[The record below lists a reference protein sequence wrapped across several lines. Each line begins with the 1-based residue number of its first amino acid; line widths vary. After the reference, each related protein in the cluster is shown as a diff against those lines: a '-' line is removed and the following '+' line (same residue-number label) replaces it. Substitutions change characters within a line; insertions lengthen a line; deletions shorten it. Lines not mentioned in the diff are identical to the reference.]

1 MDTALRQPA
10 SFTDPAAAPA
20 PRGSRFLGLRT
31 GMESKLL
38 LSFMGMLSMAVGMAC
53 FLILQDHRQSVDA
66 IRTDHAV
73 SIAEFLAAA
82 GRPALQQGR
91 TDELAFVE
99 RSVASQRDVLAVGFF
114 DAAGALI
121 NSTGTE
127 GSVREYFNLSP
138 LQTGPS
144 GMLQPQ
150 LGTLP
155 SAGPFISLTAP
166 VLARRPG
173 EDADAGIHIVG
184 YVRLWISQAAAEA
197 ELDKATLKMVLVGT
211 LTVLC
216 SFPVAAVLTHNFFEP
231 VRRLVGATRRIIA
244 GDLEAQVA
252 VDRQD
257 VIGVLAQSFNQMV
270 LRLRRQQEDLASAN
284 RELESKVSQRTLQLE
299 TANRRLSSE
308 IAEKED
314 FLRAVSH
321 DLNAPLRN
329 ISGMAMML
337 LRKHKNLDA
346 DVIHRLERI
355 QQNVEV
361 ETDLLAELME
371 LSQIKTQRQN
381 MEIVDSR
388 ALVEQVAG
396 LLDADLRYRGI
407 RFWIDGELP
416 TLKCEVTRFRQVFQ
430 NLIDNAIKYMGDRPD
445 ATREIRVGCT
455 VRGDEAEFY
464 VSDTG
469 IGIAAEDI
477 ASLFRVFRRGSNART
492 AGVAGKGIGLAS
504 VKSIVEN
511 YSGTIWA
518 ESLLGSGAT
527 FRFTIN
533 GQYVVSPVT
542 ANAA

>member
-1 MDTALRQPA
+1 MQ
-10 SFTDPAAAPA
+10 
-20 PRGSRFLGLRT
+20 
-31 GMESKLL
+31 SKLL
-38 LSFMGMLSMAVGMAC
+38 LSFMGMLAMAVGMAC
-53 FLILQDHRQSVDA
+53 FLILQDHRQSMDTISSA
-66 IRTDHAV
+66 HAV

-91 TDELAFVE
+91 SDQLALLG
-99 RSVASQRDVLAVGFF
+99 RAVASQRNVLVVGFF
-114 DAAGALI
+114 DAAGALV

-127 GSVREYFNLSP
+127 GRVRDYFNMSP
-138 LQTGPS
+138 VQTARS

-150 LGTLP
+150 LGILP
-155 SAGPFISLTAP
+155 SAGQFISLTAP

-173 EDADAGIHIVG
+173 EDADAGNHIVG
-184 YVRLWISQAAAEA
+184 YVRLWISRAEA
-197 ELDKATLKMVLVGT
+197 QTEMETATLKMLLVGT

-216 SFPVAAVLTHNFFEP
+216 CFPVSAVLTHNFFDP

-244 GDLEAQVA
+244 GDLAAQVA
-252 VDRQD
+252 VDRHD

-270 LRLRRQQEDLASAN
+270 LQVRRHQEELAGAN
-284 RELESKVSQRTLQLE
+284 RELESKVLQRTLQLE

-355 QQNVEV
+355 QKNVEV
-361 ETDLLAELME
+361 ETDLLTELME
-371 LSQIKTQRQN
+371 LSQIKTQRQK

-396 LLDADLRYRGI
+396 LFDADLRYRNI
-407 RFWIDGELP
+407 RFWIDGHLP
-416 TLKCEVTRFRQVFQ
+416 TLKCEVTRLRQVFQ
-430 NLIDNAIKYMGDRPD
+430 NLIDNAIKYMGDGPE
-445 ATREIRVGCT
+445 TSREIRVGCV
-455 VRGDEAEFY
+455 VRSDEAEFY
-464 VSDTG
+464 VADTG
-469 IGIAAEDI
+469 IGIAAEDM
-477 ASLFRVFRRGSNART
+477 ATLFRVFRRRTDAR
-492 AGVAGKGIGLAS
+492 ANGVAGKGIGLAS
-504 VKSIVEN
+504 VRSIVEN

-527 FRFTIN
+527 FRFTVN
-533 GQYVVSPVT
+533 GQYVVNAVT
-542 ANAA
+542 AHAA